1 MNIIQKALAKF
12 LPTTTRIFANR
23 HQEPRPE
30 SRTMDVDEMHTILK
44 LAESGDCERL
54 FGLYRDIVSSHSH
67 TQGEFMKRKL
77 AVLGDPMNFIP
88 DDSENE
94 VQVKL
99 ANDVKSHLEA
109 MPNWLEIMAHLLDST
124 LYPVA
129 VAERTYRQSQKPG
142 WRWEISEISQLPHHH
157 LTWPDG
163 VLEIRETDASGY
175 FSGRTSELDETRH
188 IRHRGNL
195 LTSVPDWWGGP
206 MRAVVFWWLFS
217 VMDRDWWT
225 RFLDRFGA
233 PFLEG
238 TYDSSDERARYEL
251 QSAFSAATKLFG
263 IVVSDGAKVKM
274 HQANTS
280 SAGDAFEKFHAVA
293 NKEISKIIVG
303 QTLSAEGANLGLG
316 GGQAGAQAEVRDDIR
331 KLDALLLSTTIK
343 TRILQPLWRV
353 NGWDTP
359 VPSVTFGGESTKDQ
373 AITGTL
379 LSSLAEAGLQLT
391 EDGLNILSTR
401 LGLPLERV
409 ARNPE
414 ETIALSART
423 HGEISLLSG
432 PARRNERQRQAR
444 RATDAVIA
452 AASPR
457 LAKHLHSQ
465 TKDIEAAILSA
476 ASPDEAVE
484 KVAVLTAGLDQTE
497 AAMLVAATM
506 SACSCNALAARDD

>member
-1 MNIIQKALAKF
+1 MITIKKLLGKI
-12 LPTTTRIFANR
+12 LPTQTRIIR
-23 HQEPRPE
+23 RGHQEPQPE
-30 SRTMDVDEMHTILK
+30 SRHMDVDEMHNILK
-44 LAESGDCERL
+44 AAESGNCERL

-77 AVLGDPMNFIP
+77 AVLGDPMNFVAKDP
-88 DDSENE
+88 DDTAQSEFIDS
-94 VQVKL
+94 VKE
-99 ANDVKSHLEA
+99 HLEA
-109 MPNWLEIMAHLLDST
+109 MPNWLEILTHFLDST

-129 VAERTYRQSQKPG
+129 VAERTYRDSQKPG
-142 WRWEISEISQLPHHH
+142 WRYELAEINQVPHHY

-163 VLEIRETDASGY
+163 ELELRETSDQGH
-175 FSGRTSELDETRH
+175 FSGTSNPLDETRH

-238 TYDSSDERARYEL
+238 TYEDSDDRARYEL
-251 QSAFSAATKLFG
+251 QSAFSAATRLFG

-280 SAGDAFEKFHAVA
+280 SAGDAFEKFHATA

-303 QTLSAEGANLGLG
+303 QTLSAEGQNLGLG
-316 GGQAGAQAEVRDDIR
+316 GGQGAAQSEVRDDIR
-331 KLDALLLSTTIK
+331 KLDALLLGNTIK
-343 TRILQPLWRV
+343 TRILQPLWRL
-353 NGWDTP
+353 NAWDTP
-359 VPSVTFGGESTKDQ
+359 VPSVTFGGESSDDQ
-373 AITGTL
+373 AVTGEL
-379 LSSLAEAGLQLT
+379 IAGLHQAGIQVT
-391 EDGLNILSTR
+391 EEGLQTLSKR
-401 LGLPLERV
+401 FSLPLERLAV
-409 ARNPE
+409 PMP
-414 ETIALSART
+414 IALSAKT
-423 HGEISLLSG
+423 PAEINLIPG

-457 LAKHLHSQ
+457 LAKYLHDHAAEVE
-465 TKDIEAAILSA
+465 TAILSA
-476 ASPDEAVE
+476 SSAEDAIE
-484 KVAVLTAGLDQTE
+484 KVAVLTADLDHTE
-497 AAMLVAATM
+497 AGMLVAATM
-506 SACSCNALAARDD
+506 SACSCNALAARDS